1 MSTSKNTITYVMVRE
16 KLVKIYGKDESHL
29 SLLFRIKKE
38 FPMAS
43 GAVEYL
49 RGVYLYGTQIPS
61 AKKINEALEKIKSA
75 ILE

>member
-16 KLVKIYGKDESHL
+16 KLVRIYGSDESL
-29 SLLFRIKKE
+29 SSLLFRIKKE
-38 FPMAS
+38 YPMAG

-61 AKKINEALEKIKSA
+61 NEKIKLALEQIKSA
-75 ILE
+75 IRK